1 MEFRVLDAGVKE
13 ERDAWLA
20 LWERWPGREVMA
32 HPDYARLFAEGGARA
47 VAAVGEERGR
57 TVLLPLLLRPIAA
70 EPWAPP
76 GEEAWDAITP
86 YGYGGPFTWGEG
98 AAGEDVAFWRAYAG
112 WCAEARVVST
122 FLRLSLF
129 PGQLT
134 SLPGDVHER
143 GPNVVVPLG
152 AGIEAVWDNYDRN
165 VRRNV
170 RKSRSSGVQV
180 EVDVEGR
187 RVAEFHAVYAHTMD
201 RRGADAW
208 YRFPL
213 RFFETLARSL
223 AGQCAFVHAL
233 VDGKVVASE
242 LALVSAENVYA
253 FLGGTLQ
260 EAFSRFPNEAVRHA
274 TAEWAVSQGKRC
286 YVLGGGYAPE
296 DGILRHKRLF
306 APRSEVPFRVGCL
319 LHDEVAAH
327 RLARTR
333 ESVER
338 ARLGAWCPREGF
350 FPVYRA

>member
-1 MEFRVLDAGVKE
+1 MSFRVLDAEVE
-13 ERDAWLA
+13 AERDAWLG
-20 LWERWPGREVMA
+20 LWKAWPEREVMA
-32 HPDYARLFAEGGARA
+32 HPEYARLFAEGGARA

-57 TVLLPLLLRPIAA
+57 TILLPLLLRPVVA
-70 EPWAPP
+70 EPWAAPD
-76 GEEAWDAITP
+76 EAAWDAITP
-86 YGYGGPFTWGEG
+86 YGYGGPFTWGDG
-98 AAGEDVAFWRAYAG
+98 AGDAEFWRAYAG

-129 PGQLT
+129 PGQLAEI
-134 SLPGDVHER
+134 PGDVRER

-152 AGIEAVWDNYDRN
+152 AGVQAVWDGYDRDI
-165 VRRNV
+165 RRNV
-170 RKSRSSGVQV
+170 RKSRSCGVQID
-180 EVDVEGR
+180 VDVEGR
-187 RVAEFHAVYAHTMD
+187 RVADFHAVYEHTMG

-213 RFFETLARSL
+213 RFFEALARNL

-260 EAFSRFPNEAVRHA
+260 EAFRLFPNEAVRHA

-286 YVLGGGYAPE
+286 YVLGGGYAPG
-296 DGILRHKRLF
+296 DGILRHKKLF
-306 APRSEVPFRVGCL
+306 APGSEVPFRVGCL

-327 RLARTR
+327 RLARRR
-333 ESVER
+333 ESAEQ
-338 ARLGAWCPREGF
+338 ARVGPWTPREGF